1 MVVRGA
7 DVYRRQA
14 APHVAPEPKPK
25 PKPAPA
31 PHARPQ
37 VPPLKAEKK
46 PYPEAKQGNP
56 FQGGAFHGGAAPPPP
71 PKPKHRRQVLEQ
83 PHARE
88 ERRQEQHQRQRRKA
102 PVKPA
107 IEEDERAHD
116 QQNIDAAVSNN
127 RKTAELRKQLAQRNR
142 DRKAARETIPNE
154 SRAGKMPSGSAH
166 IPNIGDAPVEAKFC
180 CCRNQGGIPSWQSQC

>member
-56 FQGGAFHGGAAPPPP
+56 FQGGAFHGGAAPPP
-71 PKPKHRRQVLEQ
+71 KPKHRRQVLEQ
-83 PHARE
+83 PHERE
-88 ERRQEQHQRQRRKA
+88 ERRQEQHQRRKA

-107 IEEDERAHD
+107 TEEDERAHD

-142 DRKAARETIPNE
+142 DRKAAREAKLNE
-154 SRAGKMPSGSAH
+154 SRARKMPSGSAH
-166 IPNIGDAPVEAKFC
+166 ILNTSETLAGSGYSMKEEDSH
-180 CCRNQGGIPSWQSQC
+180 RSLTST